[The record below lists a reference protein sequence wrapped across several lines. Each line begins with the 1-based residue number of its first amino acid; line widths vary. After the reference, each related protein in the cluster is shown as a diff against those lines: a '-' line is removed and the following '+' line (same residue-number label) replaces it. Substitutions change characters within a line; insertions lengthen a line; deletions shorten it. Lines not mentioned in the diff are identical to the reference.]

1 MSETF
6 KIKGR
11 LIAKEATV
19 QVTETFKKREFV
31 IEVVN
36 ERNEQYND
44 LIKFQLSQNNCDKIA
59 GFGQNAEIEVSFNIR
74 GRKFEKDGKV
84 SYFTT
89 LEAWKIDGVGATQP
103 AATTAPA
110 KQPAPAPAP
119 TEESDD
125 LPF

>member
-31 IEVVN
+31 VEVVN

-44 LIKFQLSQNNCDKIA
+44 LIKFQLSQNNCDKIST
-59 GFGQNAEIEVSFNIR
+59 FGKDAEIEVSFNIR

-89 LEAWKIDGVGATQP
+89 LEAWKVDGVGATQQS
-103 AATTAPA
+103 TAP
-110 KQPAPAPAP
+110 QPTAPAPA
-119 TEESDD
+119 EETDD

>member
-19 QVTETFKKREFV
+19 QVTDTFKKREFV
-31 IEVVN
+31 VEVVN

-44 LIKFQLSQNNCDKIA
+44 LIKFQLSQNNCDKIST
-59 GFGQNAEIEVSFNIR
+59 FGKDAEIEVSFNIR

-89 LEAWKIDGVGATQP
+89 LEAWKVDGVGATQQS
-103 AATTAPA
+103 TAP
-110 KQPAPAPAP
+110 QPTAPAPA
-119 TEESDD
+119 EETDD